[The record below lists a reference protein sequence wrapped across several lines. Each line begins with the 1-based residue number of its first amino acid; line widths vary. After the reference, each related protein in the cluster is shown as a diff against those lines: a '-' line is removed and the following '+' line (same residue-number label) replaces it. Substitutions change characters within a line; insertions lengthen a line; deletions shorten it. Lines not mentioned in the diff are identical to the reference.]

1 MRRSFHFG
9 VQLGVLAVAGL
20 FGGFVAG
27 SQTSSSVTA
36 DPGRMSAVVPA
47 MSQADLV
54 PMDVAVSSDLATTT
68 ITPVR
73 IVDTRPNA
81 AALGGTD
88 EPWGPLET
96 RTVAAAGLGSIP
108 DNAVG
113 VVANV
118 TALNASAPGTFLT
131 LFPTGQ
137 DMPNASTLNPT
148 PGEIAF
154 NAATVLLGPDGT
166 FEIYNYTG
174 TVDVIIDV
182 TAYMT
187 RTLADSVDAVEAD
200 VEVVEEGVVEV
211 TGEVEELKAYTAV
224 MIDANGNR
232 YPVFR
237 VNENSA
243 IRHNGDWLWFNK
255 LGLSPNLATYFE
267 SFDCTG
273 TAYVGS
279 EFKDSYE
286 LAVDVIPVMQT
297 NMGYIVPGG
306 DAGLI
311 SFGATSSTLKVD
323 DMESFIS
330 PETGECGQ
338 DHYRMN
344 SYVAEFTW
352 EAIDDAPLPPFEVS
366 VVSQ

>member
-1 MRRSFHFG
+1 
-9 VQLGVLAVAGL
+9 
-20 FGGFVAG
+20 
-27 SQTSSSVTA
+27 
-36 DPGRMSAVVPA
+36 
-47 MSQADLV
+47 
-54 PMDVAVSSDLATTT
+54 MDVAASSDLATTT

-96 RTVAAAGLGSIP
+96 RTVDAAGLGSIP

-118 TALNASAPGTFLT
+118 TALNASASGTFLT

-187 RTLADSVDAVEAD
+187 RALADNIDTVEEEVGRLQTGEILSPQKQPEYQYMDSGDYDTTTITNYSEWRGVVSWSNELTAYRGVTVTDGRFSESAQVRFEASVLDLDSYESVCFRVVSSVDGPLPGTESCTSGAD
-200 VEVVEEGVVEV
+200 VEPAARVTFHSGDLDPSTEPEIGGVAEYFFIEGPLGQMGRGTLYLQAKVSATEECSRP
-211 TGEVEELKAYTAV
+211 A
-224 MIDANGNR
+224 
-232 YPVFR
+232 
-237 VNENSA
+237 
-243 IRHNGDWLWFNK
+243 
-255 LGLSPNLATYFE
+255 
-267 SFDCTG
+267 
-273 TAYVGS
+273 
-279 EFKDSYE
+279 
-286 LAVDVIPVMQT
+286 
-297 NMGYIVPGG
+297 MGYQGTIRSNCEVR
-306 DAGLI
+306 
-311 SFGATSSTLKVD
+311 F
-323 DMESFIS
+323 
-330 PETGECGQ
+330 
-338 DHYRMN
+338 DHYQLRVFDTMK
-344 SYVAEFTW
+344 
-352 EAIDDAPLPPFEVS
+352 
-366 VVSQ
+366 